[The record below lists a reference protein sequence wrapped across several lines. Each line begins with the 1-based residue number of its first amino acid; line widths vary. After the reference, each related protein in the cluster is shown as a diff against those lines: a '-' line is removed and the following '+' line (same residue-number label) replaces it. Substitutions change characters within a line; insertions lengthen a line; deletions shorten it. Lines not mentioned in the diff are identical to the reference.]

1 MICYNSENTV
11 RKTLSSLDW
20 ADEIIVVDSFSTD
33 STPDICKEFDV
44 NFLQKEWQGFGKQ
57 RRWSVKQAKND
68 WVFVIDSDEEVSSE
82 LKNELLKIKNEG
94 TESDVYAIPRKVYY
108 MNRWITHSG
117 WYPNYKERLFNKHK
131 AYWNESALHEKLI
144 YEGVAMKLKGDLYHY
159 TYKDIE
165 DQLER
170 INRYSTIT
178 AEDLYTK
185 GIKPSFIK
193 SIFGAIWR
201 FKKIFFLK
209 LGFLDGLA
217 GFTIAVM
224 ESYYVMLRYFKHA
237 EMKISDK
244 VNSNS

>member
-1 MICYNSENTV
+1 VLADDFSSI
-11 RKTLSSLDW
+11 LS
-20 ADEIIVVDSFSTD
+20 
-33 STPDICKEFDV
+33 PDD
-44 NFLQKEWQGFGKQ
+44 
-57 RRWSVKQAKND
+57 
-68 WVFVIDSDEEVSSE
+68 
-82 LKNELLKIKNEG
+82 
-94 TESDVYAIPRKVYY
+94 
-108 MNRWITHSG
+108 
-117 WYPNYKERLFNKHK
+117 
-131 AYWNESALHEKLI
+131 WNESALHEKLI
-144 YEGVAMKLKGDLYHY
+144 YDGVAMKLKGDLYHY

-165 DQLER
+165 DQLEKL
-170 INRYSTIT
+170 NRYSTIA

-193 SIFGAIWR
+193 SIIGAIWR

-237 EMKISDK
+237 EMNISDK